1 MAAYKIIDVEGIG
14 PVYAE
19 KLLAAGITDT
29 DILLEKC
36 GKPAGR
42 KALAEE
48 TGISPKLILTWTNH
62 ADLIRINGIGPQFA
76 ELLEAAG
83 VDTVKELK
91 HRKPENLQPK
101 LVEINEEKNLVG
113 RVPALKEVE
122 RMIAEAAEH
131 RRAAFAIVLLHE
143 VEVRSAL
150 EVDQVAGV
158 DDVVV
163 VELGPCDGIA
173 KRLLLPTAERAYAP
187 LGNLPFPFA
196 LVGIRRGE
204 VRVGDVQ
211 DRERL

>member
-19 KLLAAGITDT
+19 KLLAAGINDT

-36 GKPAGR
+36 AKPAGR

-62 ADLIRINGIGPQFA
+62 ADLIRINGVGPQFA

-101 LVEINEEKNLVG
+101 LEEINAEKNLVG
-113 RVPALKEVE
+113 RVPSVKEVA
-122 RMIAEAAEH
+122 RMVAEAAE
-131 RRAAFAIVLLHE
+131 LPPC
-143 VEVRSAL
+143 VE
-150 EVDQVAGV
+150 
-158 DDVVV
+158 
-163 VELGPCDGIA
+163 
-173 KRLLLPTAERAYAP
+173 Y
-187 LGNLPFPFA
+187 
-196 LVGIRRGE
+196 
-204 VRVGDVQ
+204 
-211 DRERL
+211 